1 MNKQT
6 LQEIIRLT
14 QECLV
19 RFWQL
24 DAEFAISHF
33 DKDILWIGSVQSQY
47 TEGFEEAVKDFKGI
61 MKELKPCHL
70 LQQEFNVVQ
79 NAGNACTIAGRYL
92 TTVDDEVGYFLQV
105 QQRCT
110 FVWELIKGEPKI
122 KHCHISN
129 PLGELQV
136 DKGEKFPNVMGQMS
150 KKYWMYRLRAAQDKR
165 RIVVTDKSDVVHF
178 LLPSEVVYAAA
189 ERRNSVIYTTSGSNI
204 QARMSI
210 TDFLG
215 AAGEGFSS
223 VHRSYA
229 LNKAYISRI
238 QKYEVIMADG
248 SSIPIP
254 EKRYK
259 EIREKLRGG
268 GYGGNRYFAIT

>member
-6 LQEIIRLT
+6 LQEMIRLT

-33 DKDILWIGSVQSQY
+33 DQDILWIGSVQSQY
-47 TEGFEEAVKDFKGI
+47 TEGYEETIKDFRSI

-70 LQQEFNVVQ
+70 LRQEFYIVQ
-79 NAGNACTIAGRYL
+79 NAGSACTIAGRYL
-92 TTVDDEVGYFLQV
+92 TTIDDEVGYFLQV

-110 FVWELIKGEPKI
+110 FVWEIIKGEPKI

-136 DKGEKFPNVMGQMS
+136 AEGERFPNAIGRMT
-150 KKYWMYRLRAAQDKR
+150 KKYWTYRLQAAQEKR
-165 RIVVTDKSDVVHF
+165 RIVVTDKTDVVHF
-178 LLPSEVVYAAA
+178 LLPSEVIYAAA
-189 ERRNSVIYTTSGSNI
+189 NGRNSIIYTTSDRKI

-210 TDFLG
+210 TDFLA
-215 AAGEGFSS
+215 AAGYGFGT
-223 VHRSYA
+223 VHRSYV
-229 LNKAYISRI
+229 LNDAYISRI

-248 SSIPIP
+248 SKIPIP
-254 EKRYK
+254 ERKYK
-259 EIREKLRGG
+259 EIREKLAGG
-268 GYGGNRYFAIT
+268 VKHLAFIT

>member
-1 MNKQT
+1 MNKQA
-6 LQEIIRLT
+6 LEEIIRLT
-14 QECLV
+14 QECIV

-47 TEGFEEAVKDFKGI
+47 MEGCEEAVRDFRGI

-70 LQQEFNVVQ
+70 LQQEFHVVQ

-92 TTVDDEVGYFLQV
+92 TTVDDEVGYFMQV

-136 DKGEKFPNVMGQMS
+136 DKGEKFPNAMGQMA
-150 KKYWMYRLRAAQDKR
+150 KKYWMYRLRSAQNKR

-178 LLPSEVVYAAA
+178 LSPSEVVYVAA
-189 ERRNSVIYTTSGSNI
+189 EGRNSIIHTMSGSKI
-204 QARMSI
+204 QARMGI
-210 TDFLG
+210 TDFLA
-215 AAGEGFSS
+215 AAGEGFSMT
-223 VHRSYA
+223 HRSYA
-229 LNKAYISRI
+229 LNNAYISRI
-238 QKYEVIMADG
+238 QKYEAIMADG
-248 SSIPIP
+248 SKIPIP
-254 EKRYK
+254 ERRYK
-259 EIREKLRGG
+259 EIREKLSGG
-268 GYGGNRYFAIT
+268 GIITFQ